1 VGLMTAAR
9 RPHGT
14 LMTGRNDETMTRRMV
29 PERACIVKDHVE
41 AEALVRVRRAG
52 TGEMASRR

>member
-1 VGLMTAAR
+1 MTAAR